1 MAKEKKEI
9 VVKSKVVLHGKRARL
24 IRGENE
30 VTGVLIAKDHQKNS
44 NNFLFEFKDEK
55 GNKCVST
62 VSKDE
67 LNDIEMYLL
76 DY

>member
-30 VTGVLIAKDHQKNS
+30 VTGVLIAKDHQKS
-44 NNFLFEFKDEK
+44 DQR
-55 GNKCVST
+55 GQT
-62 VSKDE
+62 R
-67 LNDIEMYLL
+67 YQG
-76 DY
+76 